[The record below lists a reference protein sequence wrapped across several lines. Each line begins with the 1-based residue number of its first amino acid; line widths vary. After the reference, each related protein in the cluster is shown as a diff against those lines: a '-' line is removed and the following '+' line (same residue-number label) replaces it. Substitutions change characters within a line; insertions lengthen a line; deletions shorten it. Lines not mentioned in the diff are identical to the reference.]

1 MATRK
6 PKTPGKPPRN
16 EVRLVITDVNDTPD
30 DIVARTLTRP
40 EVQAAAV
47 IQAFEGDN
55 HEVNALIREL
65 TVQAE
70 AVRRGDMGRAETMLI
85 AQAHVLDEIFA
96 NLARRSHANM
106 KAGYLDATERY
117 MRLALKAQS
126 QCRTTLE
133 TLAEIKN
140 PRPVAF
146 VKQANIAHGPQQ
158 VNNGTHAPRTRE
170 NEIEQSK
177 LSEVDHELLQDARAS
192 GSECGTVPPAS
203 ALGEIHG
210 AKVGRG

>member
-1 MATRK
+1 MARK
-6 PKTPGKPPRN
+6 PKAPDKPPRN
-16 EVRLVITDVNDTPD
+16 QVTLVITDANDKPD
-30 DIVARTLTRP
+30 DIVARTCTRP
-40 EVQAAAV
+40 EVQAASV
-47 IQAFEGDN
+47 IQHFEGDT

-85 AQAHVLDEIFA
+85 AKAHTLDEIFA
-96 NLARRSHANM
+96 SLARRSNANIR
-106 KAGYLDATERY
+106 ADYLDAGERY

-133 TLAEIKN
+133 ALAEIKN

-158 VNNGTHAPRTRE
+158 VNNGTGPVAHAGETAIPS
-170 NEIEQSK
+170 NE
-177 LSEVDHELLQDARAS
+177 LSGGNHELLQDTR
-192 GSECGTVPPAS
+192 TS
-203 ALGEIHG
+203 ALAGRVDTQVETVGEVHR
-210 AKVGRG
+210 AKD